1 MIEVL
6 VVIAIMSIVAVVA
19 LPNIDHLIQHQKLH
33 NEAQRLAWVMRSA
46 RQQAITS
53 GVSSRVE
60 FFYYTNRYDVNN
72 QTRYFLPDGI
82 TYRVKPS
89 FTHPGSHNIYCIFAP
104 SGAPSPGGTVCLT
117 NCNGELVYIIV
128 NLPAGRVRV
137 SDSPPNT

>member
-1 MIEVL
+1 M
-6 VVIAIMSIVAVVA
+6 VIVIMSIVTVIA
-19 LPNIDHLIQHQKLH
+19 LPHIDHVIQHQKLH
-33 NEAQRLAWVMRSA
+33 NEAQRLAWVLRSA

-60 FFYYTNRYDVNN
+60 FYYYTNRYDVNY

-82 TYRVKPS
+82 TYRAKPT
-89 FTHPGSHNIYCIFAP
+89 FIHQGSHNIYCIFAP

-117 NCNGELVYIIV
+117 NRNGELIYIIV

-137 SDSPPNT
+137 SDTPPNT